1 MLAQCAKTNQLLRYV
16 RRSTVEIKSVSARRS
31 LYLALVRSHL
41 GYGTQIWAPETSL
54 LIKRLERV
62 TYHFAVLTHIER
74 D

>member
-1 MLAQCAKTNQLLRYV
+1 M
-16 RRSTVEIKSVSARRS
+16 EIKSVSARRS

>member
-1 MLAQCAKTNQLLRYV
+1 MLAQCAKTNQLLGYV

-54 LIKRLERV
+54 LIKRLE
-62 TYHFAVLTHIER
+62 TSHLYHFAVLTHKR